1 MVNCVEE
8 VPIFLKGQ
16 YMTSIVNY
24 EKRKN
29 TKLFE
34 NLVKFGCSS
43 AQNYIPIYSN
53 FFNLNE
59 TNYNN
64 INLNHCFYI
73 HNIIKKM
80 DENHYHCAVTD
91 NTLRTN
97 EDVFFKFA
105 PLIDPV
111 KVMIGK
117 YKDDATIMK
126 LPQINSTPNA
136 VNSKILDPNNSAYVD
151 GMFSYLTNQLL
162 SQNNFIHGLRYY
174 GSFLTMK
181 KDFKVNVFDDL
192 EYLVKSEYFNKHK
205 NKSFAIEDYADFF
218 EDDASRCNLPAIH
231 INTDAI
237 ELGHVEQ
244 LDDSIFEDVF
254 CDKLA
259 SETDSIMEVVEP
271 IALTEENVHEHNIS
285 SSTILQNS
293 ASKSDSTCSS
303 RTSHT
308 DENEVCDEDDEE
320 SKCSGE
326 SGSDGSSEY
335 TDETEET
342 LYATFSE
349 YPVQMICM
357 ESCENTLDQLIA
369 DDELDESKWFAAL
382 MQIIMTLIC
391 YQKVLSFTHNDLHTN
406 NIMYISTKKKFLY
419 YKVNNTYYRAPTY
432 GRIFKIIDFGRA
444 IYKCNG
450 KVMCSD
456 SFSPG
461 GDAATQYNVEPYYNA
476 SKPRLE
482 PNYSFDLC
490 RLACSIFDYLVE
502 DMCDVRDLSKCSPIT
517 RIITEWC
524 TDDNGIHML
533 YKNNGV
539 DRYPEFKLYKMIA
552 RCVHNHTPI
561 AQLNRKEFGAF
572 AISKTKI
579 PKSEHVMDIDVM
591 DKM

>member
-1 MVNCVEE
+1 
-8 VPIFLKGQ
+8 
-16 YMTSIVNY
+16 MTSVVNY

-29 TKLFE
+29 HKTFE
-34 NLVKFGCSS
+34 NLVKFGCNSS
-43 AQNYIPIYSN
+43 QNYIPIYNN

-59 TNYNN
+59 TNYTN
-64 INLNHCFYI
+64 INLNHDFYI

-91 NTLRTN
+91 GTLPTN
-97 EDVFFKFA
+97 EEVFFKFA

-126 LPQINSTPNA
+126 LPQINSTPDG

-162 SQNNFIHGLRYY
+162 STNSFIHGLRYY

-181 KDFKVNVFDDL
+181 KDFKVNVIDDL
-192 EYLVKSEYFNKHK
+192 DYLVKSEYFNKHK
-205 NKSFAIEDYADFF
+205 NKSFAIEDYTDFF
-218 EDDASRCNLPAIH
+218 EDTASCCNLPAIQ
-231 INTDAI
+231 INADAI
-237 ELGHVEQ
+237 ELDDVEQ
-244 LDDSIFEDVF
+244 LDNSMFENVF

-259 SETDSIMEVVEP
+259 GETSETSETSNNMEVIEP
-271 IALTEENVHEHNIS
+271 IALTEENMHEHNIIS
-285 SSTILQNS
+285 SAILQNS

-308 DENEVCDEDDEE
+308 DENEVGDEGDEE
-320 SKCSGE
+320 SKCTGE
-326 SGSDGSSEY
+326 SGSGRSSEY

-342 LYATFSE
+342 LYATFPE

-369 DDELDESKWFAAL
+369 DDELDESRWLATL

-406 NIMYISTKKKFLY
+406 NIMYVSTKKKFLY
-419 YKVNNTYYRAPTY
+419 YKVNNAYYRVPTY

-444 IYKCNG
+444 IYKYNG

-456 SFSPG
+456 SFSTG
-461 GDAATQYNVEPYYNA
+461 GDAATQYNIEPYYNPN
-476 SKPRLE
+476 KPRLE

-502 DMCDVRDLSKCSPIT
+502 DMSDVSELSKCSPIT

-524 TDDNGIHML
+524 RDDNGIHML
-533 YKNNGV
+533 YKNNGI

-561 AQLNRKEFGAF
+561 AQLKRKEFSSF
-572 AISKTKI
+572 VFSKTKI
-579 PKSEHVMDIDVM
+579 PKNEHVMNIDVM